1 MTQSGMRVPASRRT
15 ALKLMG
21 GTAAATVL
29 GRRAFAADPIK
40 IGLSAAF
47 SGPNALAG
55 QSLSRGA
62 ELAMEEINAAGG
74 VLGRQLALVIRDNE
88 HKLDRGVAQTRE
100 LIEREGCAA
109 ILGSQGSFI
118 GLAVIDTIH
127 ELKVPWFGLAVGG
140 VGIVENNRSPNYMFR
155 VATNDREV
163 AKFLVSYALD
173 KTGGKKLAILNEDT
187 GWGVPAIA
195 DLQAALKEKGLEPA
209 SADKMKVG
217 DSDFTP
223 QMLRAKNAGADTIL
237 SFSNAV
243 EMANALKAGNKMSY
257 KPKVLSAWGLANPT
271 FPSLAGALAD
281 GVMVMQT
288 FTFVQNTRPKAVAL
302 FKRFTDKY
310 KDIKDANEVP
320 FPSYTANAYDA
331 THMIALAAKKAGS
344 TEGPKMHAALESLG
358 SYDGLLKRYDNPF
371 TATRHE
377 ALQPNDYSMTVWKGS
392 RLELIG

>member
-1 MTQSGMRVPASRRT
+1 MTQLRKGMPASRRT
-15 ALKLMG
+15 ALKLLG
-21 GTAAATVL
+21 GAAAASAL
-29 GRRAFAADPIK
+29 GARVSAADPIK

-47 SGPNALAG
+47 SGPNAAAG
-55 QSLSRGA
+55 QALSRGA
-62 ELAMEEINAAGG
+62 ELAMDEINAAGG
-74 VLGRQLALVIRDNE
+74 VLGRQLTLVIRDNE

-100 LIEREGCAA
+100 LIEREGCTA

-127 ELKVPWFGLAVGG
+127 ELKVPWFALAVGG
-140 VGIVENNRSPNYMFR
+140 VGIIENKRTPNYMFR

-163 AKFLVSYALD
+163 AKFLVKYGMDNA
-173 KTGGKKLAILNEDT
+173 GGKKFAVLNEDT

-195 DLQAALKEKGLEPA
+195 DLEAALKEKGLEPA
-209 SADKMKVG
+209 STDKMKVG

-271 FPSLAGALAD
+271 FPSLAGPLAD

-288 FTFVQNTRPKAVAL
+288 FTFVQNTKPKAVAL
-302 FKRFTDKY
+302 FQRFTGKY

-320 FPSYTANAYDA
+320 FPSYIGNAYDA
-331 THMIALAAKKAGS
+331 THMIALAIKKAGS
-344 TEGPKMHAALESLG
+344 TEGPKMHTALESLG
-358 SYDGLLKRYDNPF
+358 SYDGLVKNYNNPF
-371 TATRHE
+371 SASRHE
-377 ALQPNDYSMTVWKGS
+377 ALDPDDYSMTVWKGS

>member
-1 MTQSGMRVPASRRT
+1 MTQLRKGMPASRRT
-15 ALKLMG
+15 ALKLLG
-21 GTAAATVL
+21 GAAAAS
-29 GRRAFAADPIK
+29 AFGARVSAADPIK

-47 SGPNALAG
+47 SGPNAAAG
-55 QSLSRGA
+55 QALSRGA
-62 ELAMEEINAAGG
+62 ELAMDEINATGG
-74 VLGRQLALVIRDNE
+74 VLGRQFNLVIRDNE

-127 ELKVPWFGLAVGG
+127 ELKVPWFALAVGG
-140 VGIVENNRSPNYMFR
+140 VGIIENKRTPNYMFR

-163 AKFLVSYALD
+163 AKFLVKYGLD
-173 KTGGKKLAILNEDT
+173 KAGGKKFGVLNEDT

-195 DLQAALKEKGLEPA
+195 DLEAALKEKGLEPA
-209 SADKMKVG
+209 STDKMKVG

-271 FPSLAGALAD
+271 FPSLAGPLAD

-288 FTFVQNTRPKAVAL
+288 FTFVQNTKPKAVAL
-302 FKRFTDKY
+302 FQRFTGKY

-320 FPSYTANAYDA
+320 FPSYIGNAYDA
-331 THMIALAAKKAGS
+331 THMIALAIKKAGS
-344 TEGPKMHAALESLG
+344 TEGPKMHTALESLG
-358 SYDGLLKRYDNPF
+358 SYDGLVKNYNNPF
-371 TATRHE
+371 SASRHE
-377 ALQPNDYSMTVWKGS
+377 ALDPDDYSMTVWKGS